1 MIFEYSSYSQYL
13 KKVLED
19 RQASNPSYSMR
30 ALAQNLGVSASTLSD
45 VMNGRKNFSERT
57 ARQVGEKLKLTDR
70 KIRYFQTL
78 VHFETTKDE
87 ELKLLLAGQLR
98 VLNPKLREH
107 FEVSVDQFNLIA
119 DWYNAAILEMTYI
132 KDQPMDPESVAQRL
146 DISITQ
152 AKEALNLL
160 QKLDLLDPVGNA
172 RFQKKKSQFLF
183 QSGIPNQALR
193 KFHHEMLAKAQTS
206 LQTQSPKE
214 KAIGSETVAINIED
228 LPEARDIIEA
238 CFQQILD
245 LSKRSQNKTDVYHL
259 GIQFFKLTK
268 EARR

>member
-1 MIFEYSSYSQYL
+1 MIFEYASYSQYL

-19 RQASNPSYSMR
+19 RQSTNASYSMR
-30 ALAQNLGVSASTLSD
+30 AMAQNLGLSASTLSD
-45 VMNGRKNFSERT
+45 VMKGRKNFSERT
-57 ARQVGEKLKLTDR
+57 ARQVAEKLKLSGR
-70 KIRYFQTL
+70 KVRYFQTL

-119 DWYNAAILEMTYI
+119 DWYNAAILEMTYL

-152 AKEALNLL
+152 AKESLNLL
-160 QKLDLLDPVGNA
+160 QKLDLLDPLGNQ

-183 QSGIPNQALR
+183 QSEISNQALR
-193 KFHHEMLAKAQTS
+193 KYHHDMLAKAQTS

-214 KAIGSETVAINIED
+214 KMVGSETIPLNIED
-228 LPEARDIIEA
+228 LQEAKDIIEG
-238 CFQQILD
+238 CFQQILE

-259 GIQFFKLTK
+259 GIQMFRLTK
-268 EARR
+268 EARK